1 VTPVPRFPGRA
12 AGGAPTLC
20 AMSSAPEPRR
30 SAAQVAAGD
39 VRPSASGMPVV
50 GMVGGG
56 QLSRMT
62 AQAAITLGTSV
73 RVLTR
78 GVADS
83 AAQVVHGPVVGDEL
97 SYDDL
102 RAFARACDVVTFDHE
117 HVPPDVLARLA
128 DDGVVLRPDP
138 AALLHAQDKLVM
150 RHRLRGMGL
159 PVPRFAEVA
168 DRGDVEA
175 FAAASGWPV
184 VLKSRRGG
192 YDGKG
197 VWVAG
202 GPDEVPAA
210 LEAAG
215 PAYVEEHVALT
226 RELAAVVARSPSG
239 QGVSYPV
246 VETVQADGVCVEVV
260 APAPGLDDDRAVQA
274 ETLALGIA
282 AELGVVGVLAV
293 ELFDTEHGLVVN
305 ELAMR
310 PHNSAHWTI
319 EGARTSQFEQHLRAV
334 LDLPLGAPTL
344 TAPAVVMVNVLGPD
358 DPAAPSLGSGLPHV
372 LAKDPAVRV
381 HLYGKA
387 LRPGRKVGHVTAL
400 ASAGEELASV
410 RERARDAA
418 AYLRSERS

>member
-1 VTPVPRFPGRA
+1 
-12 AGGAPTLC
+12 
-20 AMSSAPEPRR
+20 MSSAPAPRR
-30 SAAQVAAGD
+30 SAAQLAAGD

-62 AQAAITLGTSV
+62 AQAGISLGLSV

-128 DDGVVLRPDP
+128 EDGVVLRPDP

-150 RHRLRGMGL
+150 RRRLTELGV
-159 PVPRFAEVA
+159 PVPRYAPVEDA
-168 DRGDVEA
+168 GEVEA
-175 FAAASGWPV
+175 FAAEAGWPV

-197 VWVAG
+197 VWVVAG
-202 GPDEVPAA
+202 PGDVPGA
-210 LEAAG
+210 LAAAG

-246 VETVQADGVCVEVV
+246 VETVQSDGVCVEVI
-260 APAPGLDDDRAVQA
+260 APAPALDGDRAVEA

-282 AELGVVGVLAV
+282 SALGVVGLLAV
-293 ELFDTEHGLVVN
+293 ELFETEAGLVVN

-344 TAPAVVMVNVLGPD
+344 TAPTVVMVNVLGPD
-358 DPAAPSLGSGLPHV
+358 DPDAPSLGSGLPHV
-372 LAKDPAVRV
+372 FAKDPAVRV
-381 HLYGKA
+381 HLYGKT
-387 LRPGRKVGHVTAL
+387 LRAGRKVGHVTAL
-400 ASAGEELASV
+400 AEAGEDLASV

-418 AYLRSERS
+418 AYLRSEPE